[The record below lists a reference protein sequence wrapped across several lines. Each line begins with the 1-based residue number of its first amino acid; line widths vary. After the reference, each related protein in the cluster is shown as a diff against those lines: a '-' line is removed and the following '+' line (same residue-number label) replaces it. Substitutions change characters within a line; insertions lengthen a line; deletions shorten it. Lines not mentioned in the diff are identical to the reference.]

1 MSGTARAQLESL
13 IASLESQR
21 AVIGE
26 AAVAATLAVLQA
38 QLAQLP
44 PDAPADPRGDSPPAP
59 KQALRQV
66 SVLFLD
72 VVGSTALSRQLDPE
86 DCQAVMDGL
95 LARCA
100 EVVREQGGR
109 VLQYA
114 GDSLLAAFGAEGV
127 AEDDAQRA
135 VRAGLLLLAEGK
147 AQGAVVLERF
157 GHAGFDVRVG
167 VHTGEVLLGGG
178 VNDDGSI
185 RGIAVSVAARMEQS
199 APPGTLRISQDTWRL
214 VRGLFE
220 LQAQAPLRV
229 KGVAEPMLTWLVLGE
244 RDEAQRERERGIEGL
259 PTRMIG
265 RDAELARLQAAG
277 RALLSGEDFSIVSVL
292 AEAGVGKSRLLHEW
306 DRWRFA
312 EAAAPTL
319 LRTRCHPQSQAAP
332 YALLRQ
338 LVLLHLGTR
347 GDTAARK
354 AAFERHVVPLLQG
367 ADGDPETALAQAH
380 LLGQLI
386 GLDYRDSRHVQSVGE
401 DGAQL
406 RGRGFFAAFEWLT
419 RLAAAP
425 GRPLLLVLEDLHWAD
440 EASLDFLEQLPRRL
454 ATLPVLVLA
463 FARPSLL
470 VRRPSW
476 VQAAEGRHERIDLAP
491 LGDEHNEALA
501 RELLKRMDPPPT
513 ELLSLLTG
521 RAEGNPFYMEELLL
535 MFVDSGAIDTRGE
548 RWLLQPQRLQ
558 ATAVPTTL
566 TGVLQ
571 ARLDGL
577 LLEGKRALQQSSVI
591 GHVFR
596 DDALA
601 ALDAQAPPQ
610 LPHLARQD
618 LVRLRSAGGT
628 AGAAEFSFRHHLL
641 HQVTYGTLLKRDRRD
656 YHARLA
662 SWLTGPASRLGDD
675 APALI
680 AEHFERAEDAG
691 NACEYYVQAAEKAVR
706 LGAMASCAPWVERAM
721 ALLPADAP
729 LRQRWRL
736 HYALDMVYEGRGQA
750 EARQGAIAELWS
762 LAEQLDDD
770 GCRVHTLIREATL
783 HLRRGRFA
791 EQEAAL
797 RRGLPIAARSGQ
809 AHLLL
814 KTQILLANALGHLGR
829 VDEAHALALQTLAGA
844 RQHGLRK
851 GECNCLLHLAVI
863 ASRRDDYLDAY
874 RCLLAALPIA
884 DELADAADQCVA
896 RANLASCLLLFG
908 QPDAAR
914 PLAEAA
920 TRMARAIGMR
930 SAEMSAREF
939 LSRALLDLGDAPAAL
954 REAETVVEM
963 ASSSGGRIHLAK
975 GLNELGAALQAVGR
989 GAEAQAAWSRS
1000 AALLREL
1007 ADRSAVEPAA
1017 QLAHHAAEAGDT
1029 ATALA
1034 SAESVL
1040 ACCDDGLGFGGGDRV
1055 RLLWFTWRALQR
1067 CGDARAAGVLQRAW
1081 QVLHEQADALAAD
1094 GLDRDHLNRTAM
1106 HRDIVA
1112 AAASAGFVP
1121 RPGTEPAAASGAGP
1135 GEGGLRP
1142 A

>member
-1 MSGTARAQLESL
+1 MSGATRAQLESL
-13 IASLESQR
+13 IANLESQR

-26 AAVAATLAVLQA
+26 AAVAATLAVLRA

-44 PDAPADPRGDSPPAP
+44 PIAPAEPLGASQPTP

-72 VVGSTALSRQLDPE
+72 VVGSTELSRQLDPE
-86 DCQAVMDGL
+86 DCQAVMDSL
-95 LARCA
+95 LARCTA
-100 EVVREQGGR
+100 VVREQGGR

-114 GDSLLAAFGAEGV
+114 GDSLLAAFGAEAV

-135 VRAGLLLLAEGK
+135 VRAGLLLLAEGQ
-147 AQGAVVLERF
+147 AQGALVVERF
-157 GHAGFDVRVG
+157 GLAGFDVRVG

-199 APPGTLRISQDTWRL
+199 APPGTLRISLDTWRL

-220 LQAQAPLRV
+220 LQAQAPLQV

-244 RDEAQRERERGIEGL
+244 RDEAQRERERGIDGL

-265 RDAELARLQAAG
+265 RDAELARLQAAC
-277 RALLSGEDFSIVSVL
+277 RALLSGEAFSIVSVL

-312 EAAAPTL
+312 EGAAPTL

-338 LVLLHLGTR
+338 LVLLHLGTG
-347 GDTAARK
+347 GDAAATK
-354 AAFERHVVPLLQG
+354 LAFERHVVPLLQG
-367 ADGDPETALAQAH
+367 NDGDPETALAQAQ
-380 LLGQLI
+380 LLGQLV
-386 GLDYRDSRHVQSVGE
+386 GLDYRDSRHVQAVGE

-419 RLAAAP
+419 ALAAAP

-454 ATLPVLVLA
+454 ASQPVLVLA

-470 VRRPSW
+470 ERRASW
-476 VQAAEGRHERIDLAP
+476 AQAAAGHHERIDLAP
-491 LGDEHNEALA
+491 LGAEHNEALA
-501 RELLKRMDPPPT
+501 RELLKRMDPPPA
-513 ELLSLLTG
+513 ELLALLTG
-521 RAEGNPFYMEELLL
+521 RAEGNPFYMEELLM

-548 RWLLQPQRLQ
+548 RWVLQAERLK

-577 LLEGKRALQQSSVI
+577 QLEGKRALQQASVI

-596 DDALA
+596 DDALG
-601 ALDAQAPPQ
+601 ALDVQAPPQ
-610 LPHLARQD
+610 LPQLTRQD
-618 LVRLRSAGGT
+618 LVRLRSAEGSP
-628 AGAAEFSFRHHLL
+628 GAAEFSFRHHLL
-641 HQVTYGTLLKRDRRD
+641 HQVTYGTLLKRDRRN

-662 SWLTGPASRLGDD
+662 SWLTGPASQLGEE
-675 APALI
+675 APALT
-680 AEHFERAEDAG
+680 AEHFERAEDAA
-691 NACEYYVQAAEKAVR
+691 NACEYYVRAAEKAMR

-721 ALLPADAP
+721 GLLPADAP
-729 LRQRWRL
+729 LRLRWRL
-736 HYALDMVYEGRGQA
+736 HYALDLVHEGRGQA
-750 EARQGAIAELWS
+750 EARQKAIAELWS

-770 GCRVHTLIREATL
+770 ACRVHTLNREATL
-783 HLRRGRFA
+783 HLRLGRFA

-797 RRGLPIAARSGQ
+797 RRGLPIAERSGQ

-829 VDEAHALALQTLAGA
+829 VDEARALALKTLAGA

-851 GECNCLLHLAVI
+851 GECNCLLHLGVI

-874 RCLLAALPIA
+874 RCTLAALPIA
-884 DELADAADQCVA
+884 DELSDAADQCVA

-914 PLAEAA
+914 PLAEAV

-930 SAEMSAREF
+930 SVAMSAHEY
-939 LSRALLDLGDAPAAL
+939 LSRALLELGDAPGAL
-954 REAETVVEM
+954 REAETAVEM
-963 ASSSGGRIHLAK
+963 ASSTGGRIHLAK
-975 GLNELGAALQAVGR
+975 GLNELGAALRAVGR

-1000 AALLREL
+1000 AELLREM

-1029 ATALA
+1029 VTALTC
-1034 SAESVL
+1034 AETVL
-1040 ACCDDGLGFGGGDRV
+1040 ACCEDGLGFGGADRV
-1055 RLLWFTWRALQR
+1055 RVLWFTWRALQR
-1067 CGDARAAGVLQRAW
+1067 CGDARAAVVLLRAG

-1094 GLDRDHLNRTAM
+1094 GLDSNHLNRTAIN
-1106 HRDIVA
+1106 RDIVA
-1112 AAASAGFVP
+1112 SAASAGFVP
-1121 RPGTEPAAASGAGP
+1121 RP
-1135 GEGGLRP
+1135 LRQV
-1142 A
+1142 